1 MQMICSRHHKRG
13 ERVLEFNINPFFMNQ
28 VTKNIYRYRE
38 YDIFIVSEGWQKVD
52 GYYYKEIH
60 TSEGIC
66 YIPDLIYKLHGSS
79 I

>member
-1 MQMICSRHHKRG
+1 
-13 ERVLEFNINPFFMNQ
+13 MNQ
-28 VTKNIYRYRE
+28 VTKNIYRYRD
-38 YDIFIVSEGWQKVD
+38 YDIFIVSDGWQKVD